1 MALVGGFI
9 QQHLDI
15 LLVNGCMPP
24 ARADLRGRLLLAES
38 GLSNLSFAA
47 ILVSALPPKADIQ
60 LILGERSAND
70 PKRTF
75 FPLLTTQRRDRLVTV
90 RRRGFY
96 V

>member
-24 ARADLRGRLLLAES
+24 ARADLRERLLLAES

-47 ILVSALPPKADIQ
+47 ILVSAIHPKADVK
-60 LILGERSAND
+60 LISSRRAAND
-70 PKRTF
+70 PERT
-75 FPLLTTQRRDRLVTV
+75 
-90 RRRGFY
+90 
-96 V
+96 